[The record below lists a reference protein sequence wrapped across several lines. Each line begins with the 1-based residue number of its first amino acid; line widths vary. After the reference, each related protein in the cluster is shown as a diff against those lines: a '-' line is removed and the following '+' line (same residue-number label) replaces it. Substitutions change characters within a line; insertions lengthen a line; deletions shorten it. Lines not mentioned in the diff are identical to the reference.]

1 MRAPYPALVALLV
14 VDRLVERPSID
25 MLLEATPAPA
35 IKSPA
40 VSSGSIEATRHIR
53 SMISGGYGY
62 VVPSNPAL
70 YSNRK

>member
-35 IKSPA
+35 
-40 VSSGSIEATRHIR
+40 SSVERQHRGDKA
-53 SMISGGYGY
+53 Y
-62 VVPSNPAL
+62 
-70 YSNRK
+70 